1 MNHLYFNAFNVTPNY
16 REIIKDFTIL
26 RMKRKGEHWLSYEH
40 IGDFLDALP
49 EQFQGILQSACFMWG
64 NEAFLLFRTNDL
76 PKNGYLGRLSEVSQK
91 IDCTIDLVERPQHI
105 RQKHKLF
112 QLFLNAAPNSDHH
125 RYRYHNVTGR
135 LFITSADSDFTNKPD
150 QSRIAM
156 EVEVKPDFTIQL
168 HTRTFTSLNRHEDL
182 ALDKYCRPSEKERKK
197 LWSKEQFLFDPA
209 TDRFKRYNEP
219 LDGEVP
225 LKDRYV
231 NRRPKCARLIKGKN
245 KKNRIDFFSLNP
257 KKYGTTKI
265 ALFNELYFDAFLP
278 KFRGYFDVQ
287 QVCRPETAVE
297 SVHFEKSATDR
308 TGMLRNEPVR
318 LINNTIDAKAEQ
330 QFKAALREHFGLSAR
345 STRHA
350 DPRAINFVMNND
362 IEHYQ
367 RHKEEK
373 DRYEQFKGTPECATQ
388 QFTLQEF
395 KGAENSQAFIA
406 KLVTEL
412 HLKYDIARSQMTVF
426 DWGRLQA
433 SGTWSFV
440 LKEEEDKQ
448 EPVFHFL
455 SIHPDGQMKFSSLTR
470 DLFTEGFHSKLTA
483 IFDRHP
489 RGGQPI
495 EGVILD
501 EGGNLNVIQKTD
513 LRAFPNLD
521 GIHKEVMAGI
531 KIEGVNVPVEDVKS
545 FTAQYLNAN
554 GSESALPDLQ
564 QYLAGIQTG
573 QTVALTELKQSIR
586 GKSKA
591 KIGYAKAFH
600 QEFGYWLKHPFK
612 SKEATDRYSKALVD
626 LHTYEEGGALYY
638 WANTRMNETKGQF
651 SNGNVV
657 RKLKPVDNSRLLS
670 DFLLETLAVNFVR
683 INAPT
688 VLPFP
693 FKLLREYAKMAEKPD
708 SSTLPD
714 LSQIT
719 FD

>member
-1 MNHLYFNAFNVTPNY
+1 MNHLYFNAFNVMPNY
-16 REIIKDFTIL
+16 REIMKNFTIL
-26 RMKRKGEHWLSYEH
+26 RMRRRGEHRLSYRV

-49 EQFQGILQSACFMWG
+49 DPFQGVLQSACFMWE
-64 NEAFLLFRTNDL
+64 NEAFLLFRTSDL
-76 PKNGYLGRLSEVSQK
+76 PKSGYLGRLTETGQSF
-91 IDCTIDLVERPQHI
+91 DCLIAPVQPQQI
-105 RQKHKLF
+105 KRKHKLF
-112 QLFLNAAPNSDHH
+112 QLFLNAAPNSARH

-135 LFITSADSDFTNKPD
+135 LFITSADRDFVNKAD

-168 HTRTFTSLNRHEDL
+168 HTRTFTSLSRHEDL
-182 ALDKYCRPSEKERKK
+182 SRDKYCRPSEKERKK

-209 TDRFKRYNEP
+209 TDRFKRYSKV
-219 LDGEVP
+219 LDGDVP

-231 NRRPKCARLIKGKN
+231 NRRPKCARLIKGKK

-265 ALFNELYFDAFLP
+265 ALFNELYFEAFLP
-278 KFRGYFDVQ
+278 KFRNYFDVQ

-297 SVHFEKSATDR
+297 SVQFEKSAADR
-308 TGMLRNEPVR
+308 TDVLRNVPVR

-350 DPRAINFVMNND
+350 DPGAINFVMNND

-367 RHKEEK
+367 RHKEDK
-373 DRYEQFKGTPECATQ
+373 DRYEQFKATPECATQ
-388 QFTLQEF
+388 QFTRQEF
-395 KGAENSQAFIA
+395 KGAGNSKAFIA

-440 LKEEEDKQ
+440 LKEEEDQQ

-483 IFDRHP
+483 IFDKHP
-489 RGGQPI
+489 RGGQSI

-501 EGGNLNVIQKTD
+501 DGGNLNVIQQTGR
-513 LRAFPNLD
+513 RAFPNLE
-521 GIHKEVMAGI
+521 GIHKEIMAGI
-531 KIEGVNVPVEDVKS
+531 EIEGVEVPADDVKS
-545 FTAQYLNAN
+545 FTAQYLNTN
-554 GSESALPDLQ
+554 GSETALPDLQ
-564 QYLAGIQTG
+564 QYLAGVQTG
-573 QTVALTELKQSIR
+573 QTVALTELKRCIH
-586 GKSKA
+586 GKSPVKSD
-591 KIGYAKAFH
+591 YAKAFH
-600 QEFGYWLKHPFK
+600 RAFGYWLKHPFK

-638 WANTRMNETKGQF
+638 WANTRMKETKGQF
-651 SNGNVV
+651 PNGNVV

-714 LSQIT
+714 LSQIS